1 LFFTIFWAGQVEH
14 GPYRSRPKIAN
25 DSRLTRKE
33 KQAKKYP
40 PGGGLNLFSWRKI
53 EET

>member
-1 LFFTIFWAGQVEH
+1 LGLLAPEQVQEI
-14 GPYRSRPKIAN
+14 PNVAVCEK
-25 DSRLTRKE
+25 KE
-33 KQAKKYP
+33 QAKKYP